1 MEQPDNQPEQPNAF
15 VRWKYTWHGR
25 LVWALVDLV
34 ITYIF
39 GSLAINSGSLW
50 QWGVAI
56 LFLING
62 IYNLVRFIGRV
73 IHGKQNSNNQ
83 HAN

>member
-1 MEQPDNQPEQPNAF
+1 MEETDNQRPQHNAF

-34 ITYIF
+34 IAYIF

-50 QWGVAI
+50 QWGIAI
-56 LFLING
+56 LFVLNG
-62 IYNLVRFIGRV
+62 VYNVIRCIGALGS
-73 IHGKQNSNNQ
+73 GKRG
-83 HAN
+83 